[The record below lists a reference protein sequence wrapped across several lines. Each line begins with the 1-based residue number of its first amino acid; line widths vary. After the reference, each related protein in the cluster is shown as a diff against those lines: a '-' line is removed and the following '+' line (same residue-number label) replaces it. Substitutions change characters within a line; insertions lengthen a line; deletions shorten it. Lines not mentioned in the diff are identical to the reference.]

1 MKLSTFNA
9 HREGIAQTMRENLT
23 FSKHVGY
30 PIKDYCGKEQ
40 IVTISFDKDIE
51 PNELREKLEKAL
63 HHLNDKAYVGGTTF
77 SSGRY
82 DYFKAMQVI
91 IPSIVIRD
99 KIENEQIENAMRQL
113 VKKELR
119 LKEWENLECKVMAL
133 YKQSLIEWEDVV
145 LAHKIECK

>member
-1 MKLSTFNA
+1 M
-9 HREGIAQTMRENLT
+9 E
-23 FSKHVGY
+23 
-30 PIKDYCGKEQ
+30 
-40 IVTISFDKDIE
+40 
-51 PNELREKLEKAL
+51 
-63 HHLNDKAYVGGTTF
+63 GTTF